1 MDLAIER
8 EAEWG
13 LMGSSVGTAK
23 NYLTELAVPLLPK
36 PLSTQRAAREIRNT
50 IREQRFYRRTDL
62 EIDDIARWI
71 NPMLRG
77 WLEYFGAFHRSA
89 LYVAVMRPLEY
100 VDALLEYVDALLEYV
115 DALLEYVDALL
126 EYVDALPGN
135 ADQPEC
141 LGDRP
146 EYVDASPRV
155 RQGCCA
161 RSIYGERT
169 SRRSPSTS
177 MHSSRLGGV
186 RPRRHAS
193 GVMTA
198 RPVRAETLAET
209 KPWRARV
216 RALNATESHADLS
229 RSRRTTSDPRRR

>member
-1 MDLAIER
+1 
-8 EAEWG
+8 
-13 LMGSSVGTAK
+13 MGSSVGTAK
-23 NYLTELAVPLLPK
+23 HYLTELAVPLLPK

-115 DALLEYVDALL
+115 DAQ
-126 EYVDALPGN
+126 PGN

>member
-50 IREQRFYRRTDL
+50 IREQRFYRLTDL

-89 LYVAVMRPLEY
+89 LYVAVMRP
-100 VDALLEYVDALLEYV
+100 LEYV

-209 KPWRARV
+209 LAETKPWRARV

>member
-1 MDLAIER
+1 MERCDSQMDVTIER

-23 NYLTELAVPLLPK
+23 NCLTELAVPLLPK

-100 VDALLEYVDALLEYV
+100 VDALLEYVDAPPGYV
-115 DALLEYVDALL
+115 DAQPAC
-126 EYVDALPGN
+126 
-135 ADQPEC
+135 ADQPEY

-146 EYVDASPRV
+146 ALVDASPEYIQVLREEV
-155 RQGCCA
+155 D
-161 RSIYGERT
+161 
-169 SRRSPSTS
+169 
-177 MHSSRLGGV
+177 M
-186 RPRRHAS
+186 RPFVEAPHEQVS
-193 GVMTA
+193 
-198 RPVRAETLAET
+198 
-209 KPWRARV
+209 
-216 RALNATESHADLS
+216 AL
-229 RSRRTTSDPRRR
+229 PRNV